1 MTCMRYRLGF
11 FLLLFAVGGSFAQSS
26 AANNQNKSSSSHGQV
41 LFSRGDDSTAKTE
54 TPAATPASRQLATPP
69 KAAVA
74 PAKATLAT
82 DAERT
87 SLTYSSY
94 DFEVHLEPSQH
105 SIAVHA
111 RMVARNNSDKALGR
125 VALQLSSS
133 LHWESMEVDGKPT
146 KFEIETVASDIDH
159 TGELTEAVVKLEAP
173 LAPGASIRMNAIYS
187 GTVVPSA
194 ERLLRLGAPA
204 KIANSSEWDAIDPNF
219 TALRGFGNVIWFPV
233 STAPVLLGQGSEMFD
248 SVGKWKLSESNAKV
262 TMHVLVEYLDVKP
275 TVAFLNGTVV
285 QPDAGSS
292 EAPTTNS
299 SSPKRAST
307 QLQRNTSTS
316 TESATKQA
324 PGNSASPTT
333 TAGNT
338 ILQVASF
345 TLPPTRLGFAP
356 LSFFVMSA
364 AQESVPG
371 LEIYSRPENKA
382 AASTYQ
388 TVFTQ
393 TRTMIEP
400 WLGVRPKRP
409 VVLVDLPGADD
420 LPFEESNILFLPLQ
434 TNATDDT
441 VGPVMA
447 HMLGHAYFVSPRVWL
462 NEGVAQ
468 FMTLLWIEQ
477 RAGVSTAIGQMDS
490 HRAALAIAET
500 SDPGVNP
507 GQSLIEAW
515 SDIYYRD
522 KATDVLW
529 MLRNIVGDEALG
541 KAMQAYVAADDHE
554 SSYFQTLLQKVSG
567 KDLEWFF
574 DDWVYRDRGLP
585 DLHILSAYWRPILNK
600 NSSGKNYLVSVDVQN
615 DSFCAAEV
623 PVTVSSAFSSQTREL
638 LVPAHARSA
647 LRMLLDSKPAQ
658 VVVNDGSVP
667 EVESSHHE
675 QAVVPAQ

>member
-1 MTCMRYRLGF
+1 MNCMRYGF
-11 FLLLFAVGGSFAQSS
+11 FLLLFAVGNSFAQSS
-26 AANNQNKSSSSHGQV
+26 AANNQNNSSSHGQV
-41 LFSRGDDSTAKTE
+41 LFSRGDSSTTAVEK
-54 TPAATPASRQLATPP
+54 PATTPP
-69 KAAVA
+69 SQQPATSPKTVVA

-87 SLTYSSY
+87 ALIFSSY

-105 SIAVHA
+105 SIAVQA
-111 RMVARNNSDKALGR
+111 RMVARNNSDKPLER
-125 VALQLSSS
+125 IALQLSST
-133 LHWESMEVDGKPT
+133 LHWESMEVDGKPV
-146 KFEIETVASDIDH
+146 KFETEAVDSDIDH
-159 TGELTEAVVKLEAP
+159 TGELAEAVVKLAAP
-173 LAPGASIRMNAIYS
+173 LAPGASIRINAIYS
-187 GTVVPSA
+187 GTVIPSA

-204 KIANSSEWDAIDPNF
+204 KIANSSEWDAIDPKF
-219 TALRGFGNVIWFPV
+219 TALRGFGNAIWFPV

-248 SVGKWKLSESNAKV
+248 SVGKWKLSESNAEV

-285 QPDAGSS
+285 QPDGGSS
-292 EAPTTNS
+292 PKQVAASTASQPSGNAPAPGNKSASKESAGKQAPVDSSAPTTM
-299 SSPKRAST
+299 
-307 QLQRNTSTS
+307 
-316 TESATKQA
+316 
-324 PGNSASPTT
+324 
-333 TAGNT
+333 AGNT

-364 AQESVPG
+364 AQENVPG
-371 LEIYSRPENKA
+371 LEIYSRSDNKA
-382 AASTYQ
+382 AASVYQ
-388 TVFTQ
+388 AVVTK
-393 TRTMIEP
+393 TRPMVEQ
-400 WLGVRPKRP
+400 WLGTHPKRP
-409 VVLVDLPGADD
+409 VVLVDLPDADD

-434 TNATDDT
+434 ANATDDT

-468 FMTLLWIEQ
+468 FMTMLWIEQ
-477 RAGVSTAIGQMDS
+477 RAGISTAIGQMDS

-522 KATDVLW
+522 KATYVLW

-541 KAMQAYVAADDHE
+541 KALQAYAPTEDHE
-554 SSYFQTLLQKVSG
+554 PSYFQTLLQKVSN

-574 DDWVYRDRGLP
+574 DAWVYRDMGLP
-585 DLHILSAYWRPILNK
+585 DLHILTAYWRPILNK
-600 NSSGKNYLVSVDVQN
+600 NTSGKNYLVSVDVQN

-623 PVTVSSAFSSQTREL
+623 PVTVSSAFSTQTREL
-638 LVPAHARSA
+638 MIPAHTRSA
-647 LRMLLDSKPAQ
+647 LRMLFDSKPAQ

-667 EVESSHHE
+667 EVESSRHE

>member
-1 MTCMRYRLGF
+1 M
-11 FLLLFAVGGSFAQSS
+11 
-26 AANNQNKSSSSHGQV
+26 
-41 LFSRGDDSTAKTE
+41 LFSRGENGKTTGETAPGTS
-54 TPAATPASRQLATPP
+54 PAQQTAASP
-69 KAAVA
+69 KAPIE
-74 PAKATLAT
+74 PAKEMLAT

-87 SLTYSSY
+87 ALTYSSY

-105 SIAVHA
+105 SIAVQA
-111 RMVARNNSDKALGR
+111 RMVARNNSDKPLER
-125 VALQLSSS
+125 IALQLSSS
-133 LHWESMEVDGKPT
+133 LHWYSIQVDGKPA
-146 KFEIETVASDIDH
+146 KFETETVDSDIDH
-159 TGELTEAVVKLEAP
+159 TGELTEAVVKLGTP
-173 LAPGASIRMNAIYS
+173 LEPGASIRLNVIYS

-204 KIANSSEWDAIDPNF
+204 KIADSSEWDAIDPNF

-233 STAPVLLGQGSEMFD
+233 STAPVLLGQGPEMFD

-262 TMHVLVEYLDVKP
+262 SMHVLVEYLDVKP
-275 TVAFLNGTVV
+275 TVAFLNGIVV
-285 QPDAGSS
+285 QPDGGSPQKPVSASAASSTSATETAQSAKSTGVGSGAKHAAGNAP
-292 EAPTTNS
+292 APT
-299 SSPKRAST
+299 PM
-307 QLQRNTSTS
+307 
-316 TESATKQA
+316 
-324 PGNSASPTT
+324 
-333 TAGNT
+333 AGNT
-338 ILQVASF
+338 ILQVVSF

-364 AQESVPG
+364 AEQSVPG
-371 LEIYSRPENKA
+371 LEIYSRTDNEA
-382 AASTYQ
+382 AASTYR

-393 TRTMIEP
+393 TRPMVEE
-400 WLGVRPKRP
+400 WLGAHPKRS
-409 VVLVDLPGADD
+409 VVLVDLPDAND
-420 LPFEESNILFLPLQ
+420 LPFEERNILFLPLRSD
-434 TNATDDT
+434 ATDDT

-447 HMLGHAYFVSPRVWL
+447 HMLGHAYFISPRVWL

-468 FMTLLWIEQ
+468 YMTLLWIEQ
-477 RAGVSTAIGQMDS
+477 RAGVSTAIAQMDS
-490 HRAALAIAET
+490 HRAALALAET
-500 SDPGVNP
+500 ADPGVNP

-541 KAMQAYVAADDHE
+541 KALQAYVPADDHE
-554 SSYFQTLLQKVSG
+554 PSYFQTLLQKASS

-574 DDWVYRDRGLP
+574 DDWVYRDTGLP
-585 DLHILSAYWRPILNK
+585 DLHIISAYSRPILNK

-638 LVPAHARSA
+638 LVPAHTHSA